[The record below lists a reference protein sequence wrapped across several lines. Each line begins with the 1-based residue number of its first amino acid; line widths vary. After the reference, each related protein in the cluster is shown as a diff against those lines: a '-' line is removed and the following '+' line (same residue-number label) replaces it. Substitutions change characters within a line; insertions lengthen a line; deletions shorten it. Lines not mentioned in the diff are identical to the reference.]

1 MYLHLH
7 SPGSDSYP
15 LPQWE
20 IQETTGQWHHRRKD
34 QKPRSP
40 PGLHFLFHPLGI
52 SWVTLNLSSFNLRRQ
67 KFETIFSIV
76 LFLYAW
82 SDVLPMTEE
91 VKIHNSLNII
101 SCPLSPFMDCFQNWR
116 YFPLPL
122 YILHNYMC
130 SVHIGTLFQDH
141 AVVTIA
147 TALMVD
153 QPLRNEVWRI
163 WLTLPIEWFAAN
175 HHLANTL
182 DRACK

>member
-20 IQETTGQWHHRRKD
+20 IQETTGQWRHRRKD

-40 PGLHFLFHPLGI
+40 PGIGFLFHPLRI
-52 SWVTLNLSSFNLRRQ
+52 SWVTLNLSSFNLRQQ
-67 KFETIFSIV
+67 KFQPIFSNG

-82 SDVLPMTEE
+82 SDALPMTEGW
-91 VKIHNSLNII
+91 NSSDLILNLV
-101 SCPLSPFMDCFQNWR
+101 LSSSSWDCFLIWG

-122 YILHNYMC
+122 YILQNYMC

-141 AVVTIA
+141 AVVAIA

-153 QPLRNEVWRI
+153 QPLRNEVWRK
-163 WLTLPIEWFAAN
+163 WLTLPLEWFAAN

-182 DRACK
+182 DRVCK

>member
-7 SPGSDSYP
+7 SPGSDSYQ

-20 IQETTGQWHHRRKD
+20 IQETTGQWLHRRKD

-40 PGLHFLFHPLGI
+40 PGLHFFFHPLRI

-82 SDVLPMTEE
+82 SDVLPMTAE

-101 SCPLSPFMDCFQNWR
+101 SCPPSWIVFKTGDISHFLCT
-116 YFPLPL
+116 YCTITCVV
-122 YILHNYMC
+122 Y
-130 SVHIGTLFQDH
+130 IGTLFKDYMQLSLLHWWWSTNLWEMKCGEND
-141 AVVTIA
+141 
-147 TALMVD
+147 
-153 QPLRNEVWRI
+153 
-163 WLTLPIEWFAAN
+163 
-175 HHLANTL
+175 
-182 DRACK
+182 